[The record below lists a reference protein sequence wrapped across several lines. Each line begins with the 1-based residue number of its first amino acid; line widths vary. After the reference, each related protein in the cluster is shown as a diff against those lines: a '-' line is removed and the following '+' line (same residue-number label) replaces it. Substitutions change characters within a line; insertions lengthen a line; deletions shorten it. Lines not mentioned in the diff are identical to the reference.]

1 MIPAPNYTQT
11 PNVIFDNMSQMTNSE
26 FKVICAIARQTFG
39 WHKRTDRLSISQIVA
54 MTGLSHRGVIYA
66 IQSLLERDFIVRYPD
81 GNGFQ
86 YGINV
91 AEIDEDGADSAIS
104 AQEVVQSVHR
114 DSAISA
120 QEVVQSV
127 HTQKKPI
134 NKHKESSSSSSDGDY
149 AEIAQIAMSSGIYIG
164 QIQSEMLADFID
176 EYGAANV
183 KNAIAIAAG
192 NGKLTLNYIGG
203 ILRRQRNGT
212 APQAKRTSTNNT
224 NKEKDNGKDLL
235 DGWLPINRTE
245 IVGGADE
252 PIDIDSITF

>member
-1 MIPAPNYTQT
+1 
-11 PNVIFDNMSQMTNSE
+11 MSIRIMSAIWDADELKDAELLAMLALADHANDDGVCWPSI
-26 FKVICAIARQTFG
+26 KRIARKIRRSERQTQRILNQLEQRG
-39 WHKRTDRLSISQIVA
+39 WITRESRPGKSRVYIVNVTPDIA
-54 MTGLSHRGVIYA
+54 MSPPANVT
-66 IQSLLERDFIVRYPD
+66 PD
-81 GNGFQ
+81 T
-86 YGINV
+86 
-91 AEIDEDGADSAIS
+91 AMSPPPP
-104 AQEVVQSVHR
+104 
-114 DSAISA
+114 
-120 QEVVQSV
+120 
-127 HTQKKPI
+127 TQLCHPTPDTAMSPEPSY
-134 NKHKESSSSSSDGDY
+134 NHQDESSSISSSGSSDGDY